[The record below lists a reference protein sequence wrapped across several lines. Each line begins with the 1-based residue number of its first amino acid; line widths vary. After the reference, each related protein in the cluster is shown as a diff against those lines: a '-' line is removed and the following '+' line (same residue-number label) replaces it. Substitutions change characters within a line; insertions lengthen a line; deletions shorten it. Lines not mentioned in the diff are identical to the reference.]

1 MFQYVSE
8 LDLMYE
14 PNPDSS
20 LFLIIPSARRDLSV
34 LAGMVETLHRLRR
47 SQASKKLLSTSISQP
62 ITRDC
67 LLAYYISGRASCR
80 LGSGGR

>member
-8 LDLMYE
+8 LDLKYE

-20 LFLIIPSARRDLSV
+20 LFLMIPSARRDISV
-34 LAGMVETLHRLRR
+34 LAGVVETLHRLRR